1 MKIWTEG
8 PGKDEER
15 QEEEATKQPKRFT
28 EQEIARGFSLLEE
41 ALLVSEAEDQS
52 IEQYTKVAAA
62 VQNAVQCYWV
72 FYDEKKSYHPDKA
85 WIILFKR
92 VDKIESSKEAEHM
105 PSTSGVNEI
114 TVHPP
119 SPIADDLSAVP
130 SPTSSPFS
138 ISNSSCLLTR
148 C

>member
-15 QEEEATKQPKRFT
+15 QEEEATKEPTRFT
-28 EQEIARGFSLLEE
+28 KQEMARGFSLLEE

-52 IEQYTKVAAA
+52 VEQYTKAAAA

-92 VDKIESSKEAEHM
+92 VDRIESSKEAERM

-114 TVHPP
+114 TVCPL
-119 SPIADDLSAVP
+119 SPIADNPSAVP

-138 ISNSSCLLTR
+138 LSNSSCLFTR